1 MRKIALLAVLACA
14 VLVPVFSGDV
24 AHFVNLGFSA
34 DGARFFFGQHGR
46 TDVDF
51 HAYAEIYGVDVQ
63 LNRFLPDGVF
73 KTEPSRTTAGR
84 DGRGV
89 FLALQN
95 QAASFIRS
103 QGIDSSRQGRPLFVQ
118 TEDGAG
124 VGTIQ
129 FRDFEK
135 GFKYTVQL
143 HSASEGRDASV
154 KSSFHLTVERE
165 ADGGQTVRRTVGLPG
180 FNRPSVKGYR
190 IRRVLTDESGR
201 SVVFV
206 VEKIQHDRNGD
217 SIRYMVETVRF

>member
-1 MRKIALLAVLACA
+1 MRKIALFAVLTYA

-46 TDVDF
+46 TDVNF
-51 HAYAEIYGVDVQ
+51 QAYAEIFGVDVQ
-63 LNRFLPDGVF
+63 RNRFLPNGVF
-73 KTEPSRTTAGR
+73 KTEPSRDTAGR
-84 DGRGV
+84 DGRSV

-95 QAASFIRS
+95 RAASFIRS
-103 QGIDSSRQGRPLFVQ
+103 NGIDGKRQGRPLFVR
-118 TEDGAG
+118 TEDNTG

-135 GFKYTVQL
+135 TFNYTVEL
-143 HSASEGRDASV
+143 HSATEGRDASV
-154 KSSFHLTVERE
+154 TSSFHLIVERE
-165 ADGGQTVRRTVGLPG
+165 AEGHRVRRTVGLPG

-190 IRRVLTDESGR
+190 IRRVLTDDSGL
-201 SVVFV
+201 SLVFV

-217 SIRYMVETVRF
+217 SIRYMIETVRF